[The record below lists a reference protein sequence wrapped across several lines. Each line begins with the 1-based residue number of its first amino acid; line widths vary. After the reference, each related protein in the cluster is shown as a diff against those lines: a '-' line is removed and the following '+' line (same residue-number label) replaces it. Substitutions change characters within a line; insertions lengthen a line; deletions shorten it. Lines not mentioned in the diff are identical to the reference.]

1 MLRTLLA
8 TTAVSVALATGAVAQ
23 QADTDTNDEI
33 LLEDD
38 TATTT
43 DDPATADDPAE
54 ETDDPA
60 VADEPATGT
69 DEPALADDPAMETD
83 EPGVADDPATAT
95 DEPGLADEPGMDAG
109 EPALADDPTME
120 TDDATMADEPA
131 MEADEPAVADDTGT
145 DAPSLAMP
153 GEQTVDLSQVPG
165 EELVGS
171 EVRGFDDEQ
180 IATVDDVVDN
190 GMGEVQSI
198 LVRFGGFLGFGAT
211 TVELQPGEFEVVR
224 GEEED
229 GLIVR
234 TSLSQEELENRPEA
248 QN

>member
-23 QADTDTNDEI
+23 QADTDTDDEI

-43 DDPATADDPAE
+43 DDSATADDPGA

-69 DEPALADDPAMETD
+69 DEPALADDPATE
-83 EPGVADDPATAT
+83 T

-120 TDDATMADEPA
+120 TDDATVADEPA
-131 MEADEPAVADDTGT
+131 VEADEPAVADDTGT